1 MNTSAQNRKPRPART
16 HRRTHQRGLTLV
28 ELMVSMALGLLV
40 VLASTALLVSSKSTY
55 TSQDDD
61 ALVRDTSRYAIENI
75 TRSVRQAAFEN
86 WDTEITNTTGLP
98 QSPIVSIPNMTANL
112 AGLDANTLTGS
123 TSTAGIGDK
132 TTTGVVNGS
141 DVLAVRFFGVG
152 TPDSGTVK
160 VTSDSIKKGYGSVID
175 CAGFA
180 IQQPTSQDTAED
192 DRGWSIYYVAKDANG
207 EPELRCKYRADGGS
221 TWSTV
226 AIARGVESF
235 QVLYGVDTNGDRTP
249 NKFLTA
255 TEIDALDGTIT
266 YTETDA
272 AKKKLEF
279 NRKTYWKKVLVVKVA
294 LLVRGMQNVQGD
306 TSGITYNL
314 FGPDYS
320 SANASNDTGSQIKVI
335 DLDAG
340 VRQRVRKVFE
350 ATIQYRNAAEGSG
363 KATDIL

>member
-1 MNTSAQNRKPRPART
+1 MNIRAQSRKQQPVRT
-16 HRRTHQRGLTLV
+16 CRRDHQRGLTLV
-28 ELMVSMALGLLV
+28 ELMVSITLGMLV

-55 TSQDDD
+55 TSSDDD
-61 ALVRDTSRYAIENI
+61 ALVRDTARYAIENI

-98 QSPIVSIPNMTANL
+98 QAPIVSMPNMTANL
-112 AGLDANTLTGS
+112 SGLDANTLTGS
-123 TSTAGIGDK
+123 SSTAGIGDK
-132 TTTGVVNGS
+132 STSNVVNGS

-180 IQQPTSQDTAED
+180 IQQPTSQDTAD
-192 DRGWSIYYVAKDANG
+192 ADRGWSIYYVAKDANG
-207 EPELRCKYRADGGS
+207 EPELRCKYRADGAS

-255 TEIDALDGTIT
+255 TEIDELDTHIT
-266 YTETDA
+266 YTETDTE
-272 AKKKLEF
+272 KKKLEF
-279 NRKTYWKKVLVVKVA
+279 NRKTNWKKVLVVKIA
-294 LLVRGMQNVQGD
+294 LLVRGAQNVQGD
-306 TSGITYNL
+306 TSAITYNL

-320 SANASNDTGSQIKVI
+320 SANASNDTGTQIKI
-335 DLDAG
+335 INLDAS

-363 KATDIL
+363 KTTDIL